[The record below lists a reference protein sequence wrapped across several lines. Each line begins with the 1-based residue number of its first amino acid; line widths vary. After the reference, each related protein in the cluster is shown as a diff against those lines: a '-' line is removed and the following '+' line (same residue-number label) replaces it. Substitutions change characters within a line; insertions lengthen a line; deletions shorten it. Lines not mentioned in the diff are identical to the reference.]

1 MSVIMHVTLYITIYL
16 KLIFMPYTSWY
27 IQFLNK
33 IVESF
38 DIEDW
43 SNGNFATTRINYILT
58 FIKIENCQ
66 KKCEYLFLKVFFLI
80 SVSL

>member
-1 MSVIMHVTLYITIYL
+1 MSHDRNHACDTLYYYLFKANFYAVHFLIY
-16 KLIFMPYTSWY
+16 K
-27 IQFLNK
+27 FLNK

-66 KKCEYLFLKVFFLI
+66 KKCEYLFLKVFF
-80 SVSL
+80 

>member
-1 MSVIMHVTLYITIYL
+1 ML
-16 KLIFMPYTSWY
+16 YTSWY
-27 IQFLNK
+27 ITFWNK

-66 KKCEYLFLKVFFLI
+66 KKCEYLFLKVFFK
-80 SVSL
+80 SLYLCSPIKLFLNNLYFIKRYFV